1 MPHLLKAWPQASR
14 LLSDAKQVLLGLDFD
29 GTLSPT
35 VDRPELAVLPAQTKE
50 SLLSLSRHEKFL
62 VAIISARSL
71 EDVQDRAGIGGL
83 IYAGNRG
90 MEISGGGMEF
100 VHPGALELREQVD
113 EAARRLSQALERFD
127 GVVFEY
133 KELSL
138 TVHHRLVPSE
148 SVADVNRT
156 VDTVVS
162 PFLESGALK
171 TTPAKMS
178 VEVLPNV
185 PWGKG
190 DALREIR
197 AGLSPGSFPVYFG
210 DDLVDEDGFTWVQA
224 AGGFG
229 VYVGPAGSDTTA
241 RYRLDSPE
249 EVAQALELM
258 GRV

>member
-1 MPHLLKAWPQASR
+1 
-14 LLSDAKQVLLGLDFD
+14 
-29 GTLSPT
+29 
-35 VDRPELAVLPAQTKE
+35 
-50 SLLSLSRHEKFL
+50 
-62 VAIISARSL
+62 
-71 EDVQDRAGIGGL
+71 
-83 IYAGNRG
+83 
-90 MEISGGGMEF
+90 MEISGGGMDF

-185 PWGKG
+185 AVGQG
-190 DALREIR
+190 GRS
-197 AGLSPGSFPVYFG
+197 AGNPGRLEPGLFP
-210 DDLVDEDGFTWVQA
+210 
-224 AGGFG
+224 G
-229 VYVGPAGSDTTA
+229 VF
-241 RYRLDSPE
+241 R
-249 EVAQALELM
+249 
-258 GRV
+258 